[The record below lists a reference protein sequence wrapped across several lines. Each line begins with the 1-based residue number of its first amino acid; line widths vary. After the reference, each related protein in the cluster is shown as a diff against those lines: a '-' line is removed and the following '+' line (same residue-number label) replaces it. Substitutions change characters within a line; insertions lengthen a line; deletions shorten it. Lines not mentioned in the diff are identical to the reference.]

1 MGKFRKFAASVLAMA
16 ITLSFAACNSGTSSN
31 SSSTVPSNSGGNS
44 STASSTGEKKQIGII
59 QLMDHPALNAAHD
72 GFVAALEEKGYK
84 DGENITIVYQNGQ
97 GDTNNLSTI
106 ADKFVGDK
114 VDLVLAIATP
124 AAQAVAG
131 KTKDI
136 PIIATAVTDFAEA
149 GLVESNEKPNTNVSG
164 TNDMNPIEAQF
175 DLMFQLCPEVKT
187 VGFLYNSS
195 EDNSRLQ
202 VEIAKALLD
211 TKGIQYVERTV
222 ASTNDVQQATTS
234 IVTECDAVYLPT
246 DNVFAS
252 SMPIV
257 SAITTE
263 NKIPVICGESNMV
276 DNGGLATLGINYY
289 NIGHQAGLM
298 ALRILEEGAA
308 VADMP
313 VESSTDYDFCI
324 NGPVAEAIGI
334 TIPDDLKQYIITPAA
349 S

>member
-1 MGKFRKFAASVLAMA
+1 MKALHRFAAGILALA
-16 ITLSFAACNSGTSSN
+16 ASFTLAACNSGSDSSGAA
-31 SSSTVPSNSGGNS
+31 PS
-44 STASSTGEKKQIGII
+44 GEKKQIGII
-59 QLMDHPALNAAHD
+59 QLMDHPALNAAHE

-97 GDTNNLSTI
+97 GDPNNLSTI

-131 KTKDI
+131 KTTSI

-149 GLVESNEKPNTNVSG
+149 GLVESNDKPGTNVSG

-175 DLMFQLCPEVKT
+175 DLMFRLCPEVKT

-202 VEIAKALLD
+202 VDIAKALLD
-211 TKGIQYVERTV
+211 TKGIQYVEYTV

-234 IVTECDAVYLPT
+234 IVTECDAIYLPT

-257 SAITTE
+257 SSIAVE
-263 NKIPVICGESNMV
+263 NKIPVICGESGMV
-276 DNGGLATLGINYY
+276 EGGGLATLGINYY

-298 ALRILEEGAA
+298 ALRVLEEGADISQMA
-308 VADMP
+308 
-313 VESSTDYDFCI
+313 VESSTQYDFCI
-324 NGPVAEAIGI
+324 NGETADAIGVA
-334 TIPDDLKQYIITPAA
+334 IPDDLKQYIITPSA

>member
-16 ITLSFAACNSGTSSN
+16 ITLSFAACNSGTSS
-31 SSSTVPSNSGGNS
+31 SSTVPSNSSGTS
-44 STASSTGEKKQIGII
+44 SAAASTGEKKPSGIL

-131 KTKDI
+131 KTTDI

-202 VEIAKALLD
+202 VDIAKALLD
-211 TKGIQYVERTV
+211 AKDIKYVERTV

-234 IVTECDAVYLPT
+234 IVTECDAIYLPT

-263 NKIPVICGESNMV
+263 SKIPVICGESNMV
-276 DNGGLATLGINYY
+276 DNGGFG
-289 NIGHQAGLM
+289 
-298 ALRILEEGAA
+298 
-308 VADMP
+308 D
-313 VESSTDYDFCI
+313 
-324 NGPVAEAIGI
+324 
-334 TIPDDLKQYIITPAA
+334 
-349 S
+349 

>member
-1 MGKFRKFAASVLAMA
+1 MSKLRKLAAGVLALAM
-16 ITLSFAACNSGTSSN
+16 TFSFAACNSGGG
-31 SSSTVPSNSGGNS
+31 SSSGAAPSNS
-44 STASSTGEKKQIGII
+44 ASAPSGEKKQIGII

-84 DGENITIVYQNGQ
+84 DGENIAIVYQNGQ

-149 GLVESNEKPNTNVSG
+149 GLVESNDKPGTNVSG

-202 VEIAKALLD
+202 VDIAKALLD
-211 TKGIQYVERTV
+211 AKGIQYVERTV

-234 IVTECDAVYLPT
+234 IVTECDAIYLPT

-257 SAITTE
+257 SSIAIE
-263 NKIPVICGESNMV
+263 NKTPVICGESGMV
-276 DNGGLATLGINYY
+276 EGGGLATLGINYF

-298 ALRILEEGAA
+298 ALRILEEGADITQMA
-308 VADMP
+308 

-324 NGPVAEAIGI
+324 NGETAEAIGVA
-334 TIPDDLKQYIITPAA
+334 IPEDLKQYIITPSA

>member
-1 MGKFRKFAASVLAMA
+1 MSKFRKIAAGVLAAAM
-16 ITLSFAACNSGTSSN
+16 TLSFAACDSNPSSAAP
-31 SSSTVPSNSGGNS
+31 SSSGSA
-44 STASSTGEKKQIGII
+44 ASSGEKKQIGII
-59 QLMDHPALNAAHD
+59 QLMDHPALNAAHE
-72 GFVAALEEKGYK
+72 GFVDALEEKGYK
-84 DGENITIVYQNGQ
+84 DGENIAIVYQNGQ

-124 AAQAVAG
+124 AAQAIAG

-149 GLVESNEKPNTNVSG
+149 GLVESNDKPNTNVSG

-175 DLMFQLCPEVKT
+175 DLMFQLYPEVKT

-202 VEIAKALLD
+202 VDIAKALLD

-234 IVTECDAVYLPT
+234 IVTECDAIYLPT

-257 SAITTE
+257 SDIAIGS
-263 NKIPVICGESNMV
+263 KIPVICGESGMV
-276 DNGGLATLGINYY
+276 EGGGLATLGINYY

-298 ALRILEEGAA
+298 ALRILEEGA
-308 VADMP
+308 DITQMP

-324 NGPVAEAIGI
+324 NGDTAQAIGL
-334 TIPDDLKQYIITPAA
+334 TIPDDLKQYVITPNAGE
-349 S
+349 

>member
-1 MGKFRKFAASVLAMA
+1 MSKFRKIAAGVLAAAM
-16 ITLSFAACNSGTSSN
+16 TLSFAACDSNPSSAVP
-31 SSSTVPSNSGGNS
+31 SSSGSA
-44 STASSTGEKKQIGII
+44 ASGEKKQIGII
-59 QLMDHPALNAAHD
+59 QLMDHPALNAAHE

-84 DGENITIVYQNGQ
+84 DGDNITIVYQNGQ

-124 AAQAVAG
+124 AAQAIAG

-175 DLMFQLCPEVKT
+175 DLMFQLYPEVKT

-202 VEIAKALLD
+202 VDIAKALLD
-211 TKGIQYVERTV
+211 TKGIKYVERTV

-234 IVTECDAVYLPT
+234 IVTECDAIYLPT

-257 SAITTE
+257 SDIAISS
-263 NKIPVICGESNMV
+263 KIPVICGESGMV
-276 DNGGLATLGINYY
+276 EGGGLATLGINYY

-298 ALRILEEGAA
+298 ALRILEEGA
-308 VADMP
+308 DITQMP

-324 NGPVAEAIGI
+324 NGDTAQAIGL
-334 TIPDDLKQYIITPAA
+334 TIPDDLKQYVITPNAGE
-349 S
+349 